1 MILRKHSYFRYICI
15 LIYSCLMP
23 VLLHSQNVVKQISN
37 ADGLSNNSVNC
48 FLEDSEHTL
57 WVGTWDGLNAY
68 NGRSFKTYSYNKKD
82 AGSISN
88 NVIWQIIEQSDS
100 ILWVSTDYG
109 VNRWKRSTQQFTP
122 YYLGTQNNPPKQEKS
137 FLLDITSGKHIICYV
152 KEQGLFCFDDRKQE
166 FVSLKNDLP
175 DDIRNFVI
183 DSKDRIFFLTGH
195 GQLLH
200 YQLTVRNSCPELSFK
215 EEIRH
220 CAPVSNIYLSQDC
233 LIINDDRTLTVSQD
247 NRILDSI
254 NIPENKTVS
263 QAICHGE
270 YLLISFIEGGCIR
283 YNLENGTSTELLQLP
298 EKASIFTIYIGSQ
311 NILWVGTDGQGIL
324 EVYEHSSPF
333 HTVKTNYPVRCF
345 CEEDNGNILVGT
357 KGEGILLLDK
367 QERGVNPYL
376 STGNGLI
383 SNSVYTIRKNMSGD
397 IFIGTEG
404 AGINYI
410 PLNGNQVKKL
420 GIPAEFPAFRAVYSI
435 LFTHNDSLLWLGTS
449 GYGLIKLS
457 LQREGKKL

>member
-1 MILRKHSYFRYICI
+1 M
-15 LIYSCLMP
+15 
-23 VLLHSQNVVKQISN
+23 
-37 ADGLSNNSVNC
+37 
-48 FLEDSEHTL
+48 
-57 WVGTWDGLNAY
+57 
-68 NGRSFKTYSYNKKD
+68 
-82 AGSISN
+82 
-88 NVIWQIIEQSDS
+88 
-100 ILWVSTDYG
+100 
-109 VNRWKRSTQQFTP
+109 
-122 YYLGTQNNPPKQEKS
+122 
-137 FLLDITSGKHIICYV
+137 
-152 KEQGLFCFDDRKQE
+152 
-166 FVSLKNDLP
+166 
-175 DDIRNFVI
+175 
-183 DSKDRIFFLTGH
+183 
-195 GQLLH
+195 
-200 YQLTVRNSCPELSFK
+200 
-215 EEIRH
+215 
-220 CAPVSNIYLSQDC
+220 
-233 LIINDDRTLTVSQD
+233 
-247 NRILDSI
+247 
-254 NIPENKTVS
+254 
-263 QAICHGE
+263 
-270 YLLISFIEGGCIR
+270 
-283 YNLENGTSTELLQLP
+283 P

-457 LQREGKKL
+457 LQREGKSYRVTDMKQYKSPGPSSPSNNIIYSVIAGYDENELWLGTRGGGINKFDIASERFRQMNEIDPGLSLTNNDVIYLTKGDSASIWIGTSYGLNRLFPTATPPSITEYTDNNGLPNNTIHGILKDENGNIWASTNQGISFIDLPSGKITNYSSRNGLQNDEFSDGAIFKDKAGWLYFGGVSGLNYFDENKIRLREHIASLSLNSLKINNTSQNIYERIRNHTLRLDYDEPYITLGFAAHDFINNENCEFSYRIIDFADEWIYNENNPNIVITKLPPGNINWK